1 MATARLG
8 RRTLAAL
15 PEINKPAVIYDSDLK
30 GFGLRLT
37 PPSGRNVL
45 GSRTLI
51 VEYRPGAGGR
61 KVAKRRVSL
70 GSVDILSPER
80 ARDMARDMLASI
92 RLGADPAAHRAERRA
107 AETIRELQALHREE
121 QAPVRKATTAE
132 LYAGYWDNHILPAIG
147 SRLASDIGKR
157 DVAALH
163 REIGKKHR
171 VTANRVLTAL
181 SPFYGW
187 AAASRHIP
195 EGLNPCKG
203 VERFPESGRERYLTD
218 EELGRLGAAIRK
230 AETTGIEWARTSQGP
245 LSKHSPSNPA
255 NRLTRIDS
263 DAAAAIRLLM
273 FTGARLREILNLR
286 WSEFDRQR
294 RLLMIADSK
303 TGRKTIVLGQAAC
316 GILEI
321 AWRRATAE
329 REDGQPASEFV
340 FPAKGGTT
348 PKADLQRPWA
358 MVVREAALPGLR
370 IDDLRHSFASIGA
383 GAGMGLP
390 IIGKLLG
397 YSSPST
403 TARYA
408 RLDAHPLRA
417 ATDMI
422 SQVVADAMNSIP
434 RH

>member
-1 MATARLG
+1 MAIVRLG
-8 RRTLAAL
+8 RRTLASL
-15 PEINKPAVIYDSDLK
+15 PETDKPAIIYDSDLK

-37 PPSGRNVL
+37 PPSGRNAR
-45 GSRTLI
+45 GSRTWI

-61 KVAKRRVSL
+61 KVAKKRVSL
-70 GSVDILSPER
+70 GTVDVLSPER

-121 QAPVRKATTAE
+121 QAPIRKATTAT

-147 SRLASDIGKR
+147 ARLASDIAKR

-163 REIGKKHR
+163 REIGKKHK

-181 SPFYGW
+181 SHFYGW
-187 AAASRHIP
+187 ASAAGHIP
-195 EGLNPCKG
+195 DGINPCRG

-263 DAAAAIRLLM
+263 DAAAAIRLLL
-273 FTGARLREILNLR
+273 FTGARLREILHLR

-294 RLLMIADSK
+294 DLLFLGDSK
-303 TGRKTIVLGQAAC
+303 TGRKTINIGREAIS
-316 GILEI
+316 ILETT
-321 AWRRATAE
+321 RQRATAA
-329 REDGQPASEFV
+329 RDDGQPASEFV
-340 FPAKGGTT
+340 FPAKGGTS

-358 MVVREAALPGLR
+358 MIVREAALPGLR
-370 IDDLRHSFASIGA
+370 IHDLRHTFASKGA
-383 GAGMGLP
+383 GLGMGLP

-397 YSSPST
+397 HSNPST

-408 RLDAHPLRA
+408 HLDAHPVRA

-422 SQVVADAMNSIP
+422 SQQLARAMN
-434 RH
+434 